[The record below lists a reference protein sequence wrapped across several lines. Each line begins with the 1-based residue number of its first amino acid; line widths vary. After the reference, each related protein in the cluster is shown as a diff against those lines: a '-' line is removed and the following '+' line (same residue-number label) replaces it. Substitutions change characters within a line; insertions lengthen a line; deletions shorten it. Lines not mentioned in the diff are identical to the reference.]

1 MKNFV
6 QDGDILDAVAPAGGV
21 VSSNAYLIGAAFG
34 VASAT
39 ALEGETFA
47 LVVEGVVD
55 LPIPT
60 AAVAQFA
67 KVYWDDTAKG
77 LTTTASTNQ
86 KVGYLAEASP
96 AGQLFGRVKLI
107 PNV

>member
-1 MKNFV
+1 MKTFV
-6 QDGDILDAVAPAGGV
+6 QVGDILDAIAPTGGV
-21 VSSNAYLIGAAFG
+21 ISGNGYLIGSAFG
-34 VASAT
+34 VAAST
-39 ALEGETFA
+39 AAETEPFA
-47 LVVEGVVD
+47 YVVEGVVQ

-77 LTTTASTNQ
+77 LTTTVGSNQ
-86 KVGYLAEASP
+86 KVGYVSEVKP
-96 AGQLFGRVKLI
+96 AGQLYARVKLI